1 MFDKFTRTQK
11 IAVILCLIIFFVV
24 NAFSVALLI
33 GQKLS
38 RYSEPADDPINLV
51 IKNANSLKNTK
62 YKFGDLI
69 DIDSG
74 DFEIRTNGI
83 YILGNGKSSFIIY
96 NDLIDVKE
104 GLVLV
109 KTAKP
114 IQLPVSNSNIQI
126 PAESVLLYNAEE
138 KFLINLST
146 KSVIKIDSIELSQ
159 NEEIL
164 LEKDAPMKAK
174 SFDRTELTT
183 NEKYK
188 DLILSTKVFEQNIP
202 ELTDSIPPRLIKIT
216 PKSGESTANSKLRI
230 SGSTEVGA
238 KIDINGSSV
247 PIDLLGNFGKD
258 VFLVSGENNVYL
270 DIADEYGNTSEI
282 ILNYTLN

>member
-1 MFDKFTRTQK
+1 M
-11 IAVILCLIIFFVV
+11 
-24 NAFSVALLI
+24 
-33 GQKLS
+33 
-38 RYSEPADDPINLV
+38 
-51 IKNANSLKNTK
+51 
-62 YKFGDLI
+62 
-69 DIDSG
+69 
-74 DFEIRTNGI
+74 
-83 YILGNGKSSFIIY
+83 
-96 NDLIDVKE
+96 
-104 GLVLV
+104 
-109 KTAKP
+109 
-114 IQLPVSNSNIQI
+114 
-126 PAESVLLYNAEE
+126 
-138 KFLINLST
+138 
-146 KSVIKIDSIELSQ
+146 IKIDSIELSQ

>member
-11 IAVILCLIIFFVV
+11 IAVILCLVIFFVV
-24 NAFSVALLI
+24 NAFSVALLV

-38 RYSEPADDPINLV
+38 QYSEPADDPINLV
-51 IKNANSLKNTK
+51 SKNANSIKNTK

-146 KSVIKIDSIELSQ
+146 KSVIRIDSIDLSQ

-216 PKSGESTANSKLRI
+216 PKSGESTTNSKLRI

-270 DIADEYGNTSEI
+270 DISDEYGNTSEI